1 MQFWWSDFDFNLYG
15 TARLLTGRG
24 GDVLC
29 YSWGGRGHREDTCHT
44 PHTTPC
50 SPDTW
55 GRSRRPLSSASHPL
69 TGQPAVT
76 SQSEGSRGFSSSQLR
91 EVSEP
96 DSVGLLSLYPWG
108 LATSVT
114 CCHQCYV
121 LRLLRVRLCGM
132 METSSG
138 PPASLVSL
146 HSSCFISY
154 PS

>member
-1 MQFWWSDFDFNLYG
+1 MRKTFSETDLVFWWSDFDFSLYG

-24 GDVLC
+24 GDVPC

-55 GRSRRPLSSASHPL
+55 GRSRQPLSSASHPL

-121 LRLLRVRLCGM
+121 SVCGVLWYDGNKFWA
-132 METSSG
+132 TSFT
-138 PPASLVSL
+138 
-146 HSSCFISY
+146 CIIT
-154 PS
+154 